1 MSLSSL
7 SQGGVE
13 IDLNRIL
20 DDDDESSQHIKIRE
34 NLEPQGAE
42 EQKTMQTKTEDV
54 EFPTYDE
61 STMGKNSVLE
71 TKKSNK
77 NQEISSSKA
86 SRRRLDDDQ
95 TRNLTKHC

>member
-34 NLEPQGAE
+34 NQEPQGAE
-42 EQKTMQTKTEDV
+42 EQKTIQTKTEDV

-61 STMGKNSVLE
+61 STIGKNSVLE
-71 TKKSNK
+71 TKKTTK
-77 NQEISSSKA
+77 
-86 SRRRLDDDQ
+86 DDQ